1 MSDFASR
8 VSALLSAK
16 SMKQTDFAEQ
26 LKLSQSYVSSM
37 ISGRKYPSDRTIQD
51 ICDKFNVNEEWLRTG
66 NGEMFRQVSRDE
78 EIMEFMG
85 DVMSGTPSDFR
96 RRFISVLA
104 RMTPEEWAILEAKI
118 KELAAELPEQK
129 KEPDAE

>member
-1 MSDFASR
+1 METIGSRIFACIK
-8 VSALLSAK
+8 ALGMTKTA
-16 SMKQTDFAEQ
+16 FAER
-26 LKLSQSYVSSM
+26 LNLTQSY
-37 ISGRKYPSDRTIQD
+37 ISKITSDVAEPSDRTIIV
-51 ICDKFNVNEEWLRTG
+51 ICDKFNINEAWLRTG
-66 NGEMFRQVSRDE
+66 QGEMFRHVSRDE

-118 KELAAELPEQK
+118 RELAAEDPETEK
-129 KEPDAE
+129 GPDAE

>member
-1 MSDFASR
+1 MDTIGSRIFACIK
-8 VSALLSAK
+8 ALRMTKTA
-16 SMKQTDFAEQ
+16 FAES
-26 LKLSQSYVSSM
+26 LNLTQSY
-37 ISGRKYPSDRTIQD
+37 ISKITSNVAEPSDRTIIA

-66 NGEMFRQVSRDE
+66 KGDMFRPVSRDE

-118 KELAAELPEQK
+118 KELAAEPPELK

>member
-8 VSALLSAK
+8 ISALLSALG
-16 SMKQTDFAEQ
+16 MKQTVFAER
-26 LKLSQSYVSSM
+26 LNLSQSYVSCLV
-37 ISGRKYPSDRTIQD
+37 SGRNAPSDRTILD

-66 NGEMFRQVSRDE
+66 QGEMFRQISRDE

-118 KELAAELPEQK
+118 RELASEDPETEK
-129 KEPDAE
+129 GPDAE

>member
-1 MSDFASR
+1 METIGSR
-8 VSALLSAK
+8 ILACIKALGMTKTAFG
-16 SMKQTDFAEQ
+16 QQ
-26 LKLSQSYVSSM
+26 LHLSQPH
-37 ISGRKYPSDRTIQD
+37 ISRITCDDVAPSERTISD
-51 ICDKFNVNEEWLRTG
+51 ICAKFNVDETWLRTG
-66 NGEMFRQVSRDE
+66 QGEMFRPVSRDE